1 MADDAKP
8 LWGARFRGDL
18 QVMKALGANH
28 VRLYGNNPANSHAN
42 FLNEAAATG
51 LKVIIGMSD
60 YPYTQAADNCGFTT
74 GFDCYSQVKA
84 QYLENLKKGLL
95 VDGRYNPALAEVIV
109 INEPDLKLPGIDQPK
124 GWTKGIISAIDGMLD
139 AEKEMGV
146 TGPLVNFTA
155 TFSFGVCGLCEAIK
169 DQLGLTA
176 GEAPPPGLGQ
186 MAELRAA
193 MLEPQTMVGYT
204 PKNNL
209 AKFYNERFSNSFNTA
224 NPAKDIATMFM
235 PDYITLFPSVPV
247 SIQEY
252 HKPDLA
258 MSQEADLKEI
268 VKLAE
273 DTELLRGISFFEFQV
288 RYDKGGT
295 EADFGMFGLSDNFT
309 FATWTYFGDEVH
321 AFCLTPVY
329 DQSGK
334 PLSSAVAA
342 AFGGPGVDYDTLCIP
357 DPAKVNLDQ
366 VGMVQISAQGSDSR
380 MAVFVGRVVKHMGG
394 MTQDQ
399 SGLVATAQ
407 PFVGSVGNGTARS
420 FQELVDELGKYPSWA
435 SWDAEATCS
444 ADRNALAGQVAVE
457 FGWVCGHFAG
467 LNCSDIPAQCT
478 GDIWTQADY
487 MFSMYY
493 NENGGNPFKN
503 CFFGGTAIFEN
514 SMTYGAISS
523 PCLVSKNP
531 LFSALTNDGYQ
542 LVLSNKDPGQTV
554 LYMRRVA
561 IELGGQVTDEAA
573 AEALGAAPPA
583 TLALLEAALKEGA
596 WVCGLGGGLACPTT
610 VTTTPL
616 PTTLAPTGAGAVPA
630 PTPAPWKP
638 PSSGAEG
645 LDSGTPLVMYVGI
658 GAVGFV
664 AIAVVSTVVASV
676 LNARA
681 KRQKRDRLRSRS
693 PYDGGGSKGS
703 DSSSVESGS
712 DADALEGLVKR
723 GGGGAEGGGAGE
735 SVTPQIFLDVPP
747 FAVGPGTSTSLYPA
761 APVSEV
767 TPAPYDSAFAVS
779 SATSAPLGFSASPPT
794 SFISPASSAA
804 SLGMGGGS
812 FANAAGGRHLA
823 VPPASPAAPGQRRSR
838 PQTPQMQQQRPG
850 APQGRRPGVNRAS
863 SGGGSSGGGHGVR
876 SGGSVGL
883 LEVAAMPLSP
893 ESMLDSV
900 QPMLG
905 FSTTPPAVGLP
916 AQTFGGGPAPF
927 GAGRAPK
934 APVFGAGR
942 AP

>member
-28 VRLYGNNPANSHAN
+28 VRLYGNNPSNSHAN

-60 YPYTQAADNCGFTT
+60 YPYTQAADNCLFTT

-109 INEPDLKLPGIDQPK
+109 INEPDLKLPGIDKPK

-169 DQLGLTA
+169 DQLGLSA
-176 GEAPPPGLGQ
+176 GEAPPPGIGQ
-186 MAELRAA
+186 MVELRAA
-193 MLEPQTMVGYT
+193 MLDPQKMVGYT
-204 PKNNL
+204 PKNNM
-209 AKFYNERFSNSFNTA
+209 AKFYKERFSNSFNTA

-273 DTELLRGISFFEFQV
+273 DTDLLRGISFFEFQV
-288 RYDKGGT
+288 RYDKGGS
-295 EADFGMFGLSDNFT
+295 EAEFGMFGLSDNFT

-329 DQSGK
+329 DQAGM

-399 SGLVATAQ
+399 SGLLATAQ

-420 FQELVDELGKYPSWA
+420 FQELVDEIGKYPSWA
-435 SWDAEATCS
+435 SWDSEATCS
-444 ADRNALAGQVAVE
+444 ADRNALAGQVAIE

-467 LNCSDIPAQCT
+467 LNCSDIPAQCM

-493 NENGGNPFKN
+493 NELGGDPFKN

-542 LVLSNKDPGQTV
+542 LVLSNKDPGQTA

-561 IELGGQVTDEAA
+561 IELGGRVTDEAA
-573 AEALGAAPPA
+573 VEALAAAPPA
-583 TLALLEAALKEGA
+583 TLMLLEAALKESA

-610 VTTTPL
+610 VTTTSLPPRTVTTTSL
-616 PTTLAPTGAGAVPA
+616 PPTTLAPTGAGAVLA
-630 PTPAPWKP
+630 PTPAPWKAP
-638 PSSGAEG
+638 PSGTEG
-645 LDSGTPLVMYVGI
+645 GDSGTPLEMYVGI
-658 GAVGFV
+658 GAVFFV
-664 AIAVVSTVVASV
+664 AIAVLSTLVASV

-693 PYDGGGSKGS
+693 SYDGGGSKRS
-703 DSSSVESGS
+703 DSTSAVESGS
-712 DADALEGLVKR
+712 DSDDRECLVKR
-723 GGGGAEGGGAGE
+723 GGGVAEREGM
-735 SVTPQIFLDVPP
+735 
-747 FAVGPGTSTSLYPA
+747 STSLYPA

-767 TPAPYDSAFAVS
+767 TSAPYLGLAVTIS
-779 SATSAPLGFSASPPT
+779 TSAPLDFSASPQTPL
-794 SFISPASSAA
+794 ISPASSAA
-804 SLGMGGGS
+804 SLGLGGGNVAT
-812 FANAAGGRHLA
+812 FAGGRHLA
-823 VPPASPAAPGQRRSR
+823 VPGASPAAGGQPGLRRGR
-838 PQTPQMQQQRPG
+838 PQTPQNRPPG
-850 APQGRRPGVNRAS
+850 ARRAS
-863 SGGGSSGGGHGVR
+863 RGSRGGPSSGGGHG
-876 SGGSVGL
+876 GGGGGIGGL
-883 LEVAAMPLSP
+883 LGVAAMPLSP
-893 ESMLDSV
+893 QSLRV
-900 QPMLG
+900 AAQPVVG
-905 FSTTPPAVGLP
+905 FSQTPTGGLP

-927 GAGRAPK
+927 GGGPAPK
-934 APVFGAGR
+934 APMFGAGR